1 MAIRQEE
8 KPKPTTNLLS
18 EIQSLR
24 AELKFGDLKQETIKK
39 KKQFKWPF
47 KWRATMRKS
56 LRDRNKVL
64 VLYLNVKGDI
74 EPPRLLPIE
83 SGNMVIVKNRPYEVD
98 PRAFWRLGKYKC
110 LLIKEI
116 DRRPVSNLDYVEIK
130 RRGDATDSDEFLI
143 KTAMRAV
150 QLSAKKP
157 IKIVAIVVVLIIV
170 GVVIYLMASGMPG
183 APAAVAAAVPPGYVD
198 IPPGATV
205 LS

>member
-1 MAIRQEE
+1 MVIQKE

-24 AELKFGDLKQETIKK
+24 AELKFGDLKQETLKK

-47 KWRATMRKS
+47 KWRATMRRS

-83 SGNMVIVKNRPYEVD
+83 SGNMVIVKSRPYEVD

-150 QLSAKKP
+150 QLGSKKP
-157 IKIVAIVVVLIIV
+157 IKVAAVILVVVII
-170 GVVIYLMASGMPG
+170 GVVVYLMATALPG
-183 APAAVAAAVPPGYVD
+183 APAVAAAVVPQVVTPNAS
-198 IPPGATV
+198 IPVWT
-205 LS
+205 

>member
-1 MAIRQEE
+1 MVIQKE

-24 AELKFGDLKQETIKK
+24 AELKYGDLKQETLKK

-47 KWRATMRKS
+47 KWRATMRRS

-83 SGNMVIVKNRPYEVD
+83 SGNMVIVKSRPYEVD

-110 LLIKEI
+110 LSI
-116 DRRPVSNLDYVEIK
+116 
-130 RRGDATDSDEFLI
+130 
-143 KTAMRAV
+143 
-150 QLSAKKP
+150 
-157 IKIVAIVVVLIIV
+157 
-170 GVVIYLMASGMPG
+170 
-183 APAAVAAAVPPGYVD
+183 
-198 IPPGATV
+198 
-205 LS
+205 

>member
-74 EPPRLLPIE
+74 EKPRLLPIE

-150 QLSAKKP
+150 QLGAKKP
-157 IKIVAIVVVLIIV
+157 IKVAAVILVLVIIGVVV
-170 GVVIYLMASGMPG
+170 YLMATALPA
-183 APAAVAAAVPPGYVD
+183 APAAVAATVPNTIVV
-198 IPPGATV
+198 PPGATV
-205 LS
+205 YGP

>member
-1 MAIRQEE
+1 MVIRQEE

-24 AELKFGDLKQETIKK
+24 AELKFGDLKRETIKK

-47 KWRATMRKS
+47 KWKATMGKS
-56 LRDRNKVL
+56 LRARDKVL

-74 EPPRLLPIE
+74 EKPRLLPIE

-150 QLSAKKP
+150 QLGAKKP
-157 IKIVAIVVVLIIV
+157 IKVAAVILVLVIIGVVV
-170 GVVIYLMASGMPG
+170 YLMATALPA
-183 APAAVAAAVPPGYVD
+183 APAAVAAAVPNTIVV
-198 IPPGATV
+198 PPGATV
-205 LS
+205 YGP

>member
-1 MAIRQEE
+1 MVIQKE

-24 AELKFGDLKQETIKK
+24 AELKYGDLKQETLKK

-47 KWRATMRKS
+47 KWRATMRRS

-83 SGNMVIVKNRPYEVD
+83 SGNMVIVKSRPYEVD

-150 QLSAKKP
+150 QLGSKKP
-157 IKIVAIVVVLIIV
+157 IKVAAVILVVVII
-170 GVVIYLMASGMPG
+170 GVVVYLMATALPG
-183 APAAVAAAVPPGYVD
+183 APAVAAAVVPQVVTPNAS
-198 IPPGATV
+198 IPVWT
-205 LS
+205 

>member
-1 MAIRQEE
+1 MVIQKE
-8 KPKPTTNLLS
+8 KPRPTTNLLS

-24 AELKFGDLKQETIKK
+24 AELKYGDLKQETLKK

-47 KWRATMRKS
+47 KWRATMRRS

-83 SGNMVIVKNRPYEVD
+83 SGNMVIVKSRPYEVD

-150 QLSAKKP
+150 QLGSKKP
-157 IKIVAIVVVLIIV
+157 IKVAAVILVVVII
-170 GVVIYLMASGMPG
+170 GVVVYLMATALPG
-183 APAAVAAAVPPGYVD
+183 APAVAAAVVPQVVTPNAS
-198 IPPGATV
+198 IPVWT
-205 LS
+205 

>member
-1 MAIRQEE
+1 MVIQKE

-24 AELKFGDLKQETIKK
+24 AELKFGDLKRETIKK

-47 KWRATMRKS
+47 KWKATMGKS
-56 LRDRNKVL
+56 LRARDKVL

-74 EPPRLLPIE
+74 EKPRLLPIE

-183 APAAVAAAVPPGYVD
+183 APAAVAAAVPSGPVV
-198 IPPGATV
+198 IPPDATV
-205 LS
+205 WS

>member
-1 MAIRQEE
+1 MVIRQEE

-24 AELKFGDLKQETIKK
+24 AELKYGDLKQETLKK

-47 KWRATMRKS
+47 KWRATMRRS

-83 SGNMVIVKNRPYEVD
+83 SGNMVIVKSRPYEVD

-150 QLSAKKP
+150 QLGSKKP
-157 IKIVAIVVVLIIV
+157 IKVAAVILVVVII
-170 GVVIYLMASGMPG
+170 GVVVYLMATALPG
-183 APAAVAAAVPPGYVD
+183 APAVAAAVVPQVVTPNAS
-198 IPPGATV
+198 IPVWT
-205 LS
+205 